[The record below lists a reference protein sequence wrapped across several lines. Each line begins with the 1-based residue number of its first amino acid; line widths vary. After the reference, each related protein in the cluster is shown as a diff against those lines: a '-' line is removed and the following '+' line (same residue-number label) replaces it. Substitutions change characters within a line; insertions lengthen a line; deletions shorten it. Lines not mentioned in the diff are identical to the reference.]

1 MYHFIIT
8 VITCLILVGRLFGQ
22 WEILNAGI
30 KGSLNDIDFVNEEIG
45 WIACDE
51 SSLLKT
57 EDGGQNWRF
66 LSQVGSWNIHII
78 DFINDSIG
86 WGAAA
91 DWTTDK
97 SMILK
102 TTDGGDSWQIQKE
115 IPDRTNNWLNSVFVV
130 DDSTVYVVVTNTNIL
145 KTSDGGVSWED
156 ISPVSENRYFN
167 SVCFVNS
174 DTGFVA
180 GSCSDG
186 SGNSYALIL
195 KTEDGG
201 KTWSVKISSD
211 LGPICDL
218 QFINYWTG
226 FFLCDDG
233 MLYKTEDAFNSWPKM
248 ALFESTEIYAYHAN
262 DASTIYAVTRSSYWN
277 VDNSILKSTDGGYSF
292 DMKFNINWDVN
303 NIYFVNEN
311 IGFYFGGAPYGS
323 TIFRTLDGGDHWK
336 TELLSYPFHD
346 ICFIDRYH
354 GIACGGL
361 RMAHFHNGN
370 IFITDD
376 GGKSWEATLSEGEVL
391 KCQLINNQVGF
402 AFGFWGS
409 LRPFPSNYKTVNG
422 GISWM
427 HAGPIYWCDWHFIN
441 EKIGWAVADSSV
453 LKTVDGGD
461 SWDLKWQS
469 SGSLNSIQFIDSTT
483 GWAVGEN
490 GLIVKYTEGNQWKDM
505 AKITNLPLNDVFF
518 IDKNNG
524 FIAGGY
530 LNGDEELQ
538 TILLKTTSGG
548 ETWEKIPDLQMLIH
562 DIYYHDTQQGWIVGT
577 NTSWQGVILET
588 QDGGDHWTVQEDSLI
603 GPLNA
608 LSYRDGY
615 LWAAGDCGL
624 VLRTTVDKTIGIKE
638 RLAVDDRQTCE
649 LKQNY
654 PNPFN
659 PGTTIEYALPKPAFV
674 TLKVYDLLGK
684 EIVIL
689 VEEHQTAGIHKFN
702 WDATGL
708 ASGVYLYRLET
719 EQFVHTKKLIL
730 MR

>member
-1 MYHFIIT
+1 
-8 VITCLILVGRLFGQ
+8 
-22 WEILNAGI
+22 
-30 KGSLNDIDFVNEEIG
+30 
-45 WIACDE
+45 
-51 SSLLKT
+51 
-57 EDGGQNWRF
+57 
-66 LSQVGSWNIHII
+66 
-78 DFINDSIG
+78 
-86 WGAAA
+86 
-91 DWTTDK
+91 
-97 SMILK
+97 
-102 TTDGGDSWQIQKE
+102 
-115 IPDRTNNWLNSVFVV
+115 
-130 DDSTVYVVVTNTNIL
+130 
-145 KTSDGGVSWED
+145 
-156 ISPVSENRYFN
+156 
-167 SVCFVNS
+167 
-174 DTGFVA
+174 
-180 GSCSDG
+180 
-186 SGNSYALIL
+186 
-195 KTEDGG
+195 
-201 KTWSVKISSD
+201 
-211 LGPICDL
+211 
-218 QFINYWTG
+218 
-226 FFLCDDG
+226 
-233 MLYKTEDAFNSWPKM
+233 
-248 ALFESTEIYAYHAN
+248 
-262 DASTIYAVTRSSYWN
+262 
-277 VDNSILKSTDGGYSF
+277 
-292 DMKFNINWDVN
+292 
-303 NIYFVNEN
+303 
-311 IGFYFGGAPYGS
+311 
-323 TIFRTLDGGDHWK
+323 
-336 TELLSYPFHD
+336 
-346 ICFIDRYH
+346 
-354 GIACGGL
+354 
-361 RMAHFHNGN
+361 
-370 IFITDD
+370 
-376 GGKSWEATLSEGEVL
+376 
-391 KCQLINNQVGF
+391 
-402 AFGFWGS
+402 
-409 LRPFPSNYKTVNG
+409 
-422 GISWM
+422 
-427 HAGPIYWCDWHFIN
+427 
-441 EKIGWAVADSSV
+441 
-453 LKTVDGGD
+453 
-461 SWDLKWQS
+461 
-469 SGSLNSIQFIDSTT
+469 
-483 GWAVGEN
+483 
-490 GLIVKYTEGNQWKDM
+490 M